1 MYVKGQLTKK
11 KVEVKVGCM
20 LKVNFGEDKE
30 KSWMFVEGQLWCWYN
45 MLNRSEGRLKREHK

>member
-45 MLNRSEGRLKREHK
+45 MLNRSEED